1 MTLVMWNYTHE
12 HNLASIINYHQVSP
26 CFWLIWFGHLESST
40 FPNMEGFT
48 KYREVLDFPNWSNQ
62 GGSWHSPTHSNS
74 KMLDIMWTIYWQTS
88 KLTQILVENPVAEF
102 IAASN
107 VRRRW
112 QWMKF
117 SRALEKFLEVEL
129 FSEGPGWRA
138 REALTCPHIS
148 GKMPFQG
155 SLVVRMELEL
165 LGLLEPLWQFG
176 RAADC
181 HATLNHDYS
190 IDI

>member
-1 MTLVMWNYTHE
+1 
-12 HNLASIINYHQVSP
+12 
-26 CFWLIWFGHLESST
+26 
-40 FPNMEGFT
+40 
-48 KYREVLDFPNWSNQ
+48 
-62 GGSWHSPTHSNS
+62 
-74 KMLDIMWTIYWQTS
+74 
-88 KLTQILVENPVAEF
+88 
-102 IAASN
+102 
-107 VRRRW
+107 
-112 QWMKF
+112 MKF

-129 FSEGPGWRA
+129 FSEGPAWRA

-165 LGLLEPLWQFG
+165 LEPLWQFG

-190 IDI
+190 IDIQRRPHYFRTVLSQHKSILSLSGLFPKLSKKKHSWFNYFHFPLYNYLIHVIYHLLEIRNLCISSHHLQANTTTGTLIGEYT

>member
-1 MTLVMWNYTHE
+1 MFL
-12 HNLASIINYHQVSP
+12 ID
-26 CFWLIWFGHLESST
+26 LIWASGKLYISQYGGFFQIQGSSG
-40 FPNMEGFT
+40 FP
-48 KYREVLDFPNWSNQ
+48 KLDQPGWQ
-62 GGSWHSPTHSNS
+62 LALAPTHSNS
-74 KMLDIMWTIYWQTS
+74 KMLDIMWTTYWQTS

-102 IAASN
+102 IAAIN
-107 VRRRW
+107 ARRRW

-129 FSEGPGWRA
+129 FSEGPAWRA

-165 LGLLEPLWQFG
+165 LEPLWQFG